1 MCMHTKFIGVAVT
14 VALSCVVCHGSK
26 GFPEPCNI
34 VYVIAIYNSGS
45 QNFLIG
51 SICIGFLNFLLE
63 KNPFYLY
70 IYPVFQSIKE
80 VSGLST
86 SYKPKQQFN
95 N

>member
-14 VALSCVVCHGSK
+14 VALSCVVCHGSN

-34 VYVIAIYNSGS
+34 ACNSYI
-45 QNFLIG
+45 QLRK
-51 SICIGFLNFLLE
+51 LE
-63 KNPFYLY
+63 LPYRKYMYRILKLPFRKKPILP

-86 SYKPKQQFN
+86 SYKPRQQFN